1 MWHLMHD
8 CVYDLAR
15 GGQPKPEKFLL
26 PDAPV
31 FVYIHGGYWQEL
43 NKINSAYCVGPLVA
57 AGIKVIV
64 LDYDLCPSIALE
76 QIVSEIE
83 RAGDY
88 ILDCVTKTT
97 TAR

>member
-1 MWHLMHD
+1 MIVFMIW
-8 CVYDLAR
+8 R
-15 GGQPKPEKFLL
+15 KGGENHQTEKFPCF

-31 FVYIHGGYWQEL
+31 FVYVHGGYWQEL

-64 LDYDLCPSIALE
+64 LDYDLCPSITLE
-76 QIVSEIE
+76 QIVNEME

-88 ILDCVTKTT
+88 ILDYVTKTS